1 MGYYVELKNGK
12 YKLYVE
18 AGYDAKGRRKRKTR
32 TVTATGKRQAQ
43 RLLRDFEEEVS
54 NLMHLDDSNPT
65 FLEFVERWDRNF
77 AQVKLDPAT
86 REVYEVMLK
95 PIENYF
101 ERKKMRDI
109 KTMHIVEFF
118 VNEEKEERGGLAKKY
133 EVLTSIFKYA
143 VKWQVIDEN
152 ANPMDQVDRPKQK
165 KRSANFY
172 DKQEIELLFSLA
184 KELLPYQ
191 QLIIKLAVT
200 CAMRRGEIIAIAK
213 DTCDFEN
220 CKITVKRSVQHTRSE
235 GLKLKETKT
244 GEERVVTVPQKLM
257 ADLKRQYVKR
267 LELRAE
273 MGSLWK
279 GFKDINGQEVFLLF
293 GNEYGEPF
301 NPLSV
306 TQFFSRFLNRHKK
319 EIKKVRFHDLR
330 HSSASYILSQGVNM
344 KIVQERLGHKN
355 FKTTFNIYSHVT
367 EEDDRKASDVFDE
380 LL

>member
-200 CAMRRGEIIAIAK
+200 CAMRRGEIIAITK

-220 CKITVKRSVQHTRSE
+220 CKITVKRSVQHTKAE

-273 MGSLWK
+273 MGRLWK

-306 TQFFSRFLNRHKK
+306 TQFFSRFLNRHEK

>member
-86 REVYEVMLK
+86 REVYEVMLN

-172 DKQEIELLFSLA
+172 NKQEIELLFSLA

-213 DTCDFEN
+213 DTCDFDN
-220 CKITVKRSVQHTRSE
+220 CKITVKRSVQHTKAE

-273 MGSLWK
+273 MGRLWK
-279 GFKDINGQEVFLLF
+279 GFKDINGKEVFLLF

>member
-101 ERKKMRDI
+101 ERKKIRDI

-213 DTCDFEN
+213 DTCDFDN
-220 CKITVKRSVQHTRSE
+220 CKITVKRSVQHTKAE

-273 MGSLWK
+273 MGRLWK

-306 TQFFSRFLNRHKK
+306 TQFFSRFLNRHEK